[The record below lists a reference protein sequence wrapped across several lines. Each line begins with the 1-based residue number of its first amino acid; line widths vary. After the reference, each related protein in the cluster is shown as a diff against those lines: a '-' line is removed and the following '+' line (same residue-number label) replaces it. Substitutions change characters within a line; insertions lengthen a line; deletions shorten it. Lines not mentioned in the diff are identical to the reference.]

1 MHMAAVVLD
10 EVALTASFVWLVQ
23 LHNHIST

>member
-1 MHMAAVVLD
+1 MHTAAVVLD